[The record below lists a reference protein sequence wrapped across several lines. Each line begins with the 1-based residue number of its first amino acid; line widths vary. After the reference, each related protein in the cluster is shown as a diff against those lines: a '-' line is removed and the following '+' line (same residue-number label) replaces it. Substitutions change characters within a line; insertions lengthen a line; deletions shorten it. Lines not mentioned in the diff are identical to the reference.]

1 MTFVYGY
8 LFYYIAAMIG
18 ISAGYHRYFS
28 HRSFKTSKVTEI
40 VMLFFGMICGARSPI
55 TWCAVHRM
63 HHSTSDT
70 ERDPHSPVYKG
81 AKDVILSQWHVSH
94 IPRKYIK
101 DLLSNPRVVFFHRYG
116 KYIHA
121 YFAIAMLMISIKV
134 FVIFVAIP
142 FILAYVGFGF
152 LNYIAHKNGEP
163 TDVPIMNLLAPGE
176 GWHKYHHEHPSAS
189 SLNAWDPTGI
199 VIKCLSKF

>member
-1 MTFVYGY
+1 MTLLYGY

-28 HRSFKTSKVTEI
+28 HRTFKTSKITEV

-63 HHSTSDT
+63 HHSASDT
-70 ERDPHSPVYKG
+70 EHDPHSPIYKG
-81 AKDVILSQWHVSH
+81 ANAVILSKWRVNH

-116 KYIHA
+116 RRMYALYALI
-121 YFAIAMLMISIKV
+121 MLMISIKA
-134 FVIFVAIP
+134 FAIFVAIP
-142 FILAYVGFGF
+142 FVLAYVGFGL
-152 LNYIAHKNGEP
+152 LNYVAHKYGKP
-163 TDVPIMNLLAPGE
+163 ADVPLMNILAPGE
-176 GWHKYHHEHPSAS
+176 GWHKYHHEHPSAT

-199 VIKCLSKF
+199 VIKCLSRF